1 MHICIA
7 VGYGKVLLKQLLIP
21 HRQWREEGEKEG
33 VCVGVGGP
41 VLALIHFQVILMW
54 FKAQLGLL
62 L

>member
-1 MHICIA
+1 